1 VSALATRGTSG
12 PGAGRSTTAARSG
25 SARSG
30 SAAAAACISAG
41 AAPSTA
47 AAVIR
52 TSRGPAGV
60 RDAEDEPDQDR
71 GILPTHGSSRS
82 NGRASGKSA
91 ETQHVLHGHQ
101 GLVPDRS
108 IS

>member
-12 PGAGRSTTAARSG
+12 PGAGRSTTAARSGSARSG

-52 TSRGPAGV
+52 TSRGPAGAG
-60 RDAEDEPDQDR
+60 DAEDEPDQDR

-91 ETQHVLHGHQ
+91 ETQHVLHGH
-101 GLVPDRS
+101 
-108 IS
+108 